1 MISILAKYLI
11 KDYKNTASQN
21 VREAYGV
28 LCGCVGIGLNIL
40 LFLGKF
46 FAGTLSSSIAITADA
61 FNNLSDAGSSLVTL
75 IGFKLAGQK
84 PDTAH
89 PFGHGRIEYIS
100 GLIVSGAILFM
111 AVELIR
117 SSVDKILHPQDI
129 EFSVLS
135 VCILLFSI
143 CTKIYMAYYNNSIGK
158 RFNSAA
164 MRATATDSLSDSVAT
179 VVVLLASLIY
189 KWSGYNID
197 GYCGVL
203 VGLFILYAGINAAK
217 ETLNPLLGQPP
228 NEEIIQEIKK
238 IVLNHEEIIDVHD
251 LVVHDY
257 GPGRMMISLHAEV
270 SAEGNILV
278 LHDVIDNAERELKS
292 KLSCDA
298 VIHMDPVITNNT
310 QINELKQ
317 QVVSIVQEID
327 PVLSLHDFRIVTGPT
342 HTNIIFDLVIPFSFH
357 MDDDKLLI
365 EIRRKI
371 KLLSP
376 NYFAVIQ
383 IDKTSNPKS

>member
-1 MISILAKYLI
+1 MISILAKLII
-11 KDYKNTASQN
+11 KDYKNTASPK

-28 LCGCVGIGLNIL
+28 LCGFVGIGLNIL
-40 LFLGKF
+40 LFIGKF
-46 FAGTLSSSIAITADA
+46 FAGTLSNSIAITADA

-84 PDTAH
+84 PDTDH

-111 AVELIR
+111 AFELIR
-117 SSVDKILHPQDI
+117 SSFDKIINPQEI
-129 EFSVLS
+129 EFNMLIA
-135 VCILLFSI
+135 CILIISI
-143 CTKIYMAYYNNSIGK
+143 CTKMYMAYYNTTIGK

-164 MRATATDSLSDSVAT
+164 IRATAADSLSDSAAT
-179 VVVLLASLIY
+179 LVVLLASLFNQ
-189 KWSGYNID
+189 WSGYNID
-197 GYCGVL
+197 GYCGIL

-228 NEEIIQEIKK
+228 KEDFVQEIKE
-238 IVLNHEEIIDVHD
+238 IVLSHKEILDIHD

-257 GPGRMMISLHAEV
+257 GPGRIMISLHAEV
-270 SAEGNILV
+270 SAQGDILV

-298 VIHMDPVITNNT
+298 VIHMDPVIINDS
-310 QINELKQ
+310 QINQLKK
-317 QVVSIVQEID
+317 QVISIIKEID
-327 PVLSLHDFRIVTGPT
+327 PVLSIHDFRIVTGPT
-342 HTNIIFDLVIPFSFH
+342 HTNIIFDLVIPFSFP
-357 MDDDKLLI
+357 MEDEKLLL
-365 EIRRKI
+365 EIRN
-371 KLLSP
+371 KLKLVNP

-383 IDKTSNPKS
+383 IDKASNPQ

>member
-1 MISILAKYLI
+1 MISILAKLII
-11 KDYKNTASQN
+11 KDYKNTASPK

-28 LCGCVGIGLNIL
+28 LCGFVGIGLNIV
-40 LFLGKF
+40 LFIGKF
-46 FAGTLSSSIAITADA
+46 FAGTLSNSIAITADA

-84 PDTAH
+84 PDTDH

-111 AVELIR
+111 AFELIR
-117 SSVDKILHPQDI
+117 SSFDKIINPQEI
-129 EFSVLS
+129 EFNMLIA
-135 VCILLFSI
+135 CILIISI
-143 CTKIYMAYYNNSIGK
+143 CTKMYMAYYNTTIGK

-164 MRATATDSLSDSVAT
+164 IRATAADSLSDSAAT
-179 VVVLLASLIY
+179 LVVLLASLFNQ
-189 KWSGYNID
+189 WSGYNID
-197 GYCGVL
+197 GYCGIL

-228 NEEIIQEIKK
+228 KEDFVEEIKE
-238 IVLNHEEIIDVHD
+238 IVLSHKEILDIHD

-257 GPGRMMISLHAEV
+257 GPGRIMISLHAEV
-270 SAEGNILV
+270 SAQGDILV

-298 VIHMDPVITNNT
+298 VIHMDPVIINDS
-310 QINELKQ
+310 QINQLKK
-317 QVVSIVQEID
+317 QVISIIKEID
-327 PVLSLHDFRIVTGPT
+327 PVLSIHDFRIVTGPT
-342 HTNIIFDLVIPFSFH
+342 HTNIIFDLVIPFSFP
-357 MDDDKLLI
+357 MKDEKLLL
-365 EIRRKI
+365 EIRN
-371 KLLSP
+371 KLKLVNP

-383 IDKTSNPKS
+383 IDKASNPQ